1 MSSATYLEKL
11 KSLLFGQQLPPETGA
26 VDGVTANDGV
36 NDVFSS
42 AARLPSRLETKTPTL
57 DYNDPRIPK
66 TSQTRVDS
74 IRNLMIEIERQAS
87 MTTAGRDALE
97 EARRI
102 EKIYLPQLLN
112 SYFDIGE
119 AHRVQVFR
127 STGKSASF
135 LLNDR
140 LDTLISQLTSIS
152 QEFAMGRIDAF
163 SLNLGFIDQ
172 RFDTTKSPFD
182 SD

>member
-1 MSSATYLEKL
+1 
-11 KSLLFGQQLPPETGA
+11 
-26 VDGVTANDGV
+26 
-36 NDVFSS
+36 
-42 AARLPSRLETKTPTL
+42 
-57 DYNDPRIPK
+57 
-66 TSQTRVDS
+66 
-74 IRNLMIEIERQAS
+74 MIEIERQAS

-102 EKIYLPQLLN
+102 EKVYLPQLLN

-140 LDTLISQLTSIS
+140 IDTLISQLAAIS
-152 QEFAMGRIDAF
+152 QQFAMGRIDAF
-163 SLNLGFIDQ
+163 SMNLGFIDQ
-172 RFDTTKSPFD
+172 R
-182 SD
+182 